1 MIPSNR
7 AFYIVLCSHDYEILE
22 DKLIELWIG
31 EGLLIASYDIQR
43 ARNQGYDI
51 IESLKVSCLLESV
64 ESKKQVKM
72 HDMIHD
78 MALWLTTKTEEKK
91 KKVVMKE

>member
-1 MIPSNR
+1 M
-7 AFYIVLCSHDYEILE
+7 
-22 DKLIELWIG
+22 
-31 EGLLIASYDIQR
+31 
-43 ARNQGYDI
+43 
-51 IESLKVSCLLESV
+51 ESV
-64 ESKKQVKM
+64 ESEKQVKM